1 MYVVC
6 LEWNLF
12 FKKTG
17 FCQNIFQWKLVIKE
31 TIPSITTKSNIA
43 MKQQQEQLTA
53 YTLAGI
59 FTLSLR
65 LIVGWTYFSA
75 FWRRLVL
82 ENKLIP
88 DSAGYIGEKFN
99 HFLPNSLGIKPII
112 EYLVSTPDLLWWAM
126 VIFTI
131 VEGIVGLLYMFG
143 FFTRLMSIGV
153 FSLAFGILLGSG
165 WLGTTCL
172 DEWQIGILGVSAG
185 FTIFLSGGGK
195 YSLDYLLQSKLPKNK
210 WLVWITSGELP
221 LSIKRVNKVAISGAV
236 VLFILALYTNQV
248 FHNGVWG
255 PLHNKS
261 VKPKIELTDAKID
274 NGTLS
279 FKVYRVEGVDVYGS
293 FLIGITLKEANG
305 KVVIQKDGEELA
317 QFPLTNIRNDYVAKV
332 SPGKHSLIIPLGS
345 KATLTIRDNA
355 LKNLPE
361 GQYELI
367 LTDISG
373 ITWKQNIAIH

>member
-1 MYVVC
+1 M
-6 LEWNLF
+6 L
-12 FKKTG
+12 T
-17 FCQNIFQWKLVIKE
+17 
-31 TIPSITTKSNIA
+31 
-43 MKQQQEQLTA
+43 QQQEPSKA
-53 YTLAGI
+53 YVLAGI

-88 DSAGYIGEKFN
+88 DATGYIGEKFN
-99 HFLPNSLGIKPII
+99 HFLPNSIGIKPII

-126 VIFTI
+126 VIFTL
-131 VEGIVGLLYMFG
+131 VEGIVGLLYMLG

-172 DEWQIGILGVSAG
+172 DEWKIGILGVSAG

-195 YSLDYLLQSKLPKNK
+195 YSLDYLLLPKLSKNK
-210 WLVWITSGELP
+210 WLVWLTSGELP
-221 LSIKRVNKVAISGAV
+221 LSIKQFSKVAISGAV
-236 VLFILALYTNQV
+236 LLFILTLYTNQV

-261 VKPKIELTDAKID
+261 VKPELEISNAKIQED
-274 NGTLS
+274 ILT
-279 FKVYRVEGVDVYGS
+279 FKVYRIEGADVYGS
-293 FLIGITLKEANG
+293 FLIGITLKDENG
-305 KVVIQKDGEELA
+305 KTILQKNGEELA
-317 QFPLTNIRNDYVAKV
+317 RFPLTRIKNDYVAKV
-332 SPGKHSLIIPLGS
+332 APGKHSLIIPLGS
-345 KATLTIRDNA
+345 KATLTIRSDVFVD
-355 LKNLPE
+355 LPK
-361 GQYELI
+361 GDYELI

-373 ITWKQNIAIH
+373 ITWKEKITVN

>member
-1 MYVVC
+1 M
-6 LEWNLF
+6 L
-12 FKKTG
+12 T
-17 FCQNIFQWKLVIKE
+17 
-31 TIPSITTKSNIA
+31 
-43 MKQQQEQLTA
+43 QQQEPSKA
-53 YTLAGI
+53 YVLAGI

-88 DSAGYIGEKFN
+88 DATGYIGEKFN
-99 HFLPNSLGIKPII
+99 HFLPNSIGIKPII

-126 VIFTI
+126 VIFTL
-131 VEGIVGLLYMFG
+131 VEGIVGLLYMLG

-195 YSLDYLLQSKLPKNK
+195 YSLDYLLLPKLSKNK
-210 WLVWITSGELP
+210 WLVWLTSGELP
-221 LSIKRVNKVAISGAV
+221 LSIKQFSKVAIIGAV
-236 VLFILALYTNQV
+236 LLFILTLYTNQV
-248 FHNGVWG
+248 FHNGIWG

-261 VKPKIELTDAKID
+261 VKPELKISNAKIQED
-274 NGTLS
+274 ILT
-279 FKVYRVEGVDVYGS
+279 FKVYRIEGADVYGS
-293 FLIGITLKEANG
+293 FLIGITLKDENG
-305 KVVIQKDGEELA
+305 KTILQKNGEELA
-317 QFPLTNIRNDYVAKV
+317 RFPLTRIKNDYVAKV
-332 SPGKHSLIIPLGS
+332 APGKHSLIIPLGS
-345 KATLTIRDNA
+345 KATLTIRSDVFMD
-355 LKNLPE
+355 LPKSD
-361 GQYELI
+361 YELI

-373 ITWKQNIAIH
+373 ITWKEKITVN

>member
-1 MYVVC
+1 M
-6 LEWNLF
+6 L
-12 FKKTG
+12 T
-17 FCQNIFQWKLVIKE
+17 
-31 TIPSITTKSNIA
+31 
-43 MKQQQEQLTA
+43 QQQEPSKA
-53 YTLAGI
+53 YVLAGI

-88 DSAGYIGEKFN
+88 DGAGYIGEKFN
-99 HFLPNSLGIKPII
+99 HFLPNSIGIKPVI

-126 VIFTI
+126 VIFTL
-131 VEGIVGLLYMFG
+131 VEGVVGLLYMLG

-195 YSLDYLLQSKLPKNK
+195 YSLDYLLLPKLSKNK
-210 WLVWITSGELP
+210 WLVWLTSGELP
-221 LSIKRVNKVAISGAV
+221 LSIKQFSKVAISGAV
-236 VLFILALYTNQV
+236 LLFILTLYTNQV

-261 VKPKIELTDAKID
+261 VKPELEISNAKIQED
-274 NGTLS
+274 ILT
-279 FKVYRVEGVDVYGS
+279 FKVYRIEGADVYGS
-293 FLIGITLKEANG
+293 FLIGITLKDENG
-305 KVVIQKDGEELA
+305 KTILQKNGEELA
-317 QFPLTNIRNDYVAKV
+317 RFPLTRIKNDYVAKV
-332 SPGKHSLIIPLGS
+332 APGKHSLIIPLGS
-345 KATLTIRDNA
+345 KATLTIRSDVFVD
-355 LKNLPE
+355 LPK
-361 GQYELI
+361 GDYELI

-373 ITWKQNIAIH
+373 ITWKENITVK

>member
-1 MYVVC
+1 M
-6 LEWNLF
+6 L
-12 FKKTG
+12 T
-17 FCQNIFQWKLVIKE
+17 
-31 TIPSITTKSNIA
+31 
-43 MKQQQEQLTA
+43 QQQEPSKA
-53 YTLAGI
+53 YVLAGI

-88 DSAGYIGEKFN
+88 DATGYIGEKFN
-99 HFLPNSLGIKPII
+99 HFLPNSIGIKPII

-126 VIFTI
+126 VIFTL
-131 VEGIVGLLYMFG
+131 VEGIVGLLYMLG

-195 YSLDYLLQSKLPKNK
+195 YSLDYLLLPKLSKNK
-210 WLVWITSGELP
+210 WLVWLTSGELP
-221 LSIKRVNKVAISGAV
+221 LSIKQFSKVAISGAV
-236 VLFILALYTNQV
+236 LLFILTLYTNQV
-248 FHNGVWG
+248 FHNGIWG

-261 VKPKIELTDAKID
+261 VKPELKISNAKIQED
-274 NGTLS
+274 ILT
-279 FKVYRVEGVDVYGS
+279 FKVYRIEGADVYGS
-293 FLIGITLKEANG
+293 FLIGITLKDENG
-305 KVVIQKDGEELA
+305 KTILQKNGEELA
-317 QFPLTNIRNDYVAKV
+317 RFPLTRIKNDYVAKV
-332 SPGKHSLIIPLGS
+332 APGKHNLIIPLGS
-345 KATLTIRDNA
+345 KATLTIRSDVFMD
-355 LKNLPE
+355 LPKSD
-361 GQYELI
+361 YELI

-373 ITWKQNIAIH
+373 ITWKEKITVN

>member
-1 MYVVC
+1 M
-6 LEWNLF
+6 L
-12 FKKTG
+12 T
-17 FCQNIFQWKLVIKE
+17 
-31 TIPSITTKSNIA
+31 
-43 MKQQQEQLTA
+43 QQQEPSKA
-53 YTLAGI
+53 YVLAGI

-88 DSAGYIGEKFN
+88 DATGYIGEKFN
-99 HFLPNSLGIKPII
+99 HFLPNSIGIKPII

-126 VIFTI
+126 VIFTL
-131 VEGIVGLLYMFG
+131 VEGIVGLLYMLG

-195 YSLDYLLQSKLPKNK
+195 YSLDYLLLPKLSKNK
-210 WLVWITSGELP
+210 WLVWLTSGDLP
-221 LSIKRVNKVAISGAV
+221 LSIKQFSKVAISGAV
-236 VLFILALYTNQV
+236 LLFILTLYTNQV
-248 FHNGVWG
+248 FHNGIWG

-261 VKPKIELTDAKID
+261 VKPELKISNAKIQED
-274 NGTLS
+274 ILT
-279 FKVYRVEGVDVYGS
+279 FKVYRIEGADVYGS
-293 FLIGITLKEANG
+293 FLIGITLKDENG
-305 KVVIQKDGEELA
+305 KTILQKNGEELA
-317 QFPLTNIRNDYVAKV
+317 RFPLTRIKNDYVAKV
-332 SPGKHSLIIPLGS
+332 APGKHSLIIPLGS
-345 KATLTIRDNA
+345 KATLTIRSDVFMD
-355 LKNLPE
+355 LPKSD
-361 GQYELI
+361 YELI

-373 ITWKQNIAIH
+373 ITWKEKITVN

>member
-1 MYVVC
+1 M
-6 LEWNLF
+6 L
-12 FKKTG
+12 T
-17 FCQNIFQWKLVIKE
+17 
-31 TIPSITTKSNIA
+31 
-43 MKQQQEQLTA
+43 QQQEPSKA
-53 YTLAGI
+53 YVLAGI

-88 DSAGYIGEKFN
+88 DGTGYIGEKFN
-99 HFLPNSLGIKPII
+99 HFLLNSIGIKPII

-126 VIFTI
+126 VIFTL
-131 VEGIVGLLYMFG
+131 VEGIVGLLYMLG

-195 YSLDYLLQSKLPKNK
+195 YSLDYLLLPKLSKNK
-210 WLVWITSGELP
+210 WLVWLTSGELP
-221 LSIKRVNKVAISGAV
+221 LSIKQFSKVAISGAV
-236 VLFILALYTNQV
+236 LLFILTLYTNQV

-261 VKPKIELTDAKID
+261 VKPELEISNAKIQED
-274 NGTLS
+274 ILT
-279 FKVYRVEGVDVYGS
+279 FKVYRIEGADVYGS
-293 FLIGITLKEANG
+293 FLIGITLKDENG
-305 KVVIQKDGEELA
+305 KTILQKNGEELA
-317 QFPLTNIRNDYVAKV
+317 RFPLTRIKNDYVAKV
-332 SPGKHSLIIPLGS
+332 APGKHSLIIPLGS
-345 KATLTIRDNA
+345 KATLTIRSDVFVD
-355 LKNLPE
+355 LPK
-361 GQYELI
+361 GDYELI

-373 ITWKQNIAIH
+373 ITWKENITVK

>member
-1 MYVVC
+1 M
-6 LEWNLF
+6 
-12 FKKTG
+12 T
-17 FCQNIFQWKLVIKE
+17 
-31 TIPSITTKSNIA
+31 
-43 MKQQQEQLTA
+43 QQQEPSKA
-53 YTLAGI
+53 YVLAGI

-88 DSAGYIGEKFN
+88 DATGYIGEKFN
-99 HFLPNSLGIKPII
+99 HFLPNSIGIKPII

-126 VIFTI
+126 VIFTL
-131 VEGIVGLLYMFG
+131 VEGIVGLLYMLG

-195 YSLDYLLQSKLPKNK
+195 YSLDYLLLPKLSKNK
-210 WLVWITSGELP
+210 WLVWLTSGELP
-221 LSIKRVNKVAISGAV
+221 LSIKQFSKVAISGAV
-236 VLFILALYTNQV
+236 LLFILTLYTNQV
-248 FHNGVWG
+248 FHNGIWG

-261 VKPKIELTDAKID
+261 VKPELKISNAKIQED
-274 NGTLS
+274 ILT
-279 FKVYRVEGVDVYGS
+279 FKVYRIEGADVYGS
-293 FLIGITLKEANG
+293 FLIGITLKDENG
-305 KVVIQKDGEELA
+305 KTILQKNGEELA
-317 QFPLTNIRNDYVAKV
+317 RFPLTRIKNDYVAKV
-332 SPGKHSLIIPLGS
+332 APGKHSLIIPLGS
-345 KATLTIRDNA
+345 KATLTIRSDVFMD
-355 LKNLPE
+355 LPKSD
-361 GQYELI
+361 YELI

-373 ITWKQNIAIH
+373 ITWKEKITVN

>member
-1 MYVVC
+1 M
-6 LEWNLF
+6 L
-12 FKKTG
+12 T
-17 FCQNIFQWKLVIKE
+17 
-31 TIPSITTKSNIA
+31 
-43 MKQQQEQLTA
+43 QQQEPSKA
-53 YTLAGI
+53 YVLAGI

-88 DSAGYIGEKFN
+88 DATGYIGEKFN
-99 HFLPNSLGIKPII
+99 HFLPNSIGIKPII

-126 VIFTI
+126 VIFTL
-131 VEGIVGLLYMFG
+131 VEGIVGLLYMLG

-195 YSLDYLLQSKLPKNK
+195 YSLDYLLLPKLSKNK
-210 WLVWITSGELP
+210 WLVWLTSGELP
-221 LSIKRVNKVAISGAV
+221 LSIKQFSKVAISGAV
-236 VLFILALYTNQV
+236 LLFILTLYTNQV

-261 VKPKIELTDAKID
+261 VKPKLEISNAKIQED
-274 NGTLS
+274 ILT
-279 FKVYRVEGVDVYGS
+279 FKVYRIEGADVYGS
-293 FLIGITLKEANG
+293 FLIGITLKDENG
-305 KVVIQKDGEELA
+305 KTILQKNGEELA
-317 QFPLTNIRNDYVAKV
+317 RFPLTRIKNDYVAKV
-332 SPGKHSLIIPLGS
+332 APGKHSLIIPLGS
-345 KATLTIRDNA
+345 KATLTIRSDVFMD
-355 LKNLPE
+355 LPKSD
-361 GQYELI
+361 YELI

-373 ITWKQNIAIH
+373 ITWKEKITVN